1 MIPPALIR
9 AIGEPLA
16 KVVFWIVVGLLILV
30 MFAIGRCALAPNPVT
45 EQTKIDIG
53 QASAMGASGAQAVA
67 TVSNVMANDAAA
79 DTLTTENANAIDHAE
94 GAHTVVPPA
103 SRAAGVH
110 ALCARASFAKSNP
123 TLCM

>member
-1 MIPPALIR
+1 MIPAALIR

-16 KVVFWIVVGLLILV
+16 KVVFWIAVALLALAL
-30 MFAIGRCALAPNPVT
+30 FGIGRCALAPSPVT
-45 EQTKIDIG
+45 EQAKIDIG
-53 QASAMGASGAQAVA
+53 QANAMGASGADAVA
-67 TVSNVMANDAAA
+67 AVSNAIANDAAA

-94 GAHTVVPPA
+94 GARTVVPPA
-103 SRAAGVH
+103 ARAAGVH